1 MTLPTRA
8 ALAARN
14 AIVPLDAARVRCDVP
29 GMFSWP
35 RPLSRNRE

>member
-14 AIVPLDAARVRCDVP
+14 AIDPLATARARCDVP
-29 GMFSWP
+29 GMFS
-35 RPLSRNRE
+35 